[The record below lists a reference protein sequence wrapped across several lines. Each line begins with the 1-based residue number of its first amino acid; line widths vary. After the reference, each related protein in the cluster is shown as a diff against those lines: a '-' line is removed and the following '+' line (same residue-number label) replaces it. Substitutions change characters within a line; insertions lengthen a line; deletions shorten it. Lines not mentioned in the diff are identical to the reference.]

1 MAALTAK
8 FSHSEERWKYK
19 EFTLAAGNKCFEGG
33 AIFLNPA
40 TGKCVSGTNVGGA
53 STYVF
58 LGGAAQDV
66 DATAADKAVNVD
78 FIVELVLWWWDN
90 GTAADAIATTDIGA
104 YAYALDDHTAT
115 IVSAAHSHLGKI
127 WAVDAIKGV
136 LIEKKRP

>member
-8 FSHSEERWKYK
+8 QSRQEERWKFK
-19 EFTLAAGNKCFEGG
+19 EFTLASGNKCFEGG

-53 STYVF
+53 STYIF
-58 LGGAAQDV
+58 LGPAAQDV
-66 DATAADKAVNVD
+66 DATSADKLVNVD
-78 FIVELVLWWWDN
+78 FLSELVLTWWDN
-90 GTAADAIATTDIGA
+90 GAGADAIASTDIGA

-115 IVSAAHSHLGKI
+115 IVAAAHSHLGKI